1 MRCDVKE
8 AIYNCAEKRV
18 SILSEYILIQNK
30 VETEICSALL
40 CCLDQLTDKNIM
52 VLCDEQVEESLKIC
66 IYDSESFSFDDMEY
80 KEEII

>member
-1 MRCDVKE
+1 MKQRFAAHYYVVWI
-8 AIYNCAEKRV
+8 A
-18 SILSEYILIQNK
+18 
-30 VETEICSALL
+30 
-40 CCLDQLTDKNIM
+40 TDKNIM

>member
-1 MRCDVKE
+1 
-8 AIYNCAEKRV
+8 
-18 SILSEYILIQNK
+18 
-30 VETEICSALL
+30 
-40 CCLDQLTDKNIM
+40 M